1 MHALD
6 LGLFKYMLDYTKEL
20 LYEQCGG
27 QVFQTFEQRLIS
39 IPRYRGLKI
48 IKNIS
53 DITRTTA
60 DELRNLMKIIIFALD
75 NLYDGYKKPGISNK
89 RLCQVY
95 YKFLR
100 MYIATRE
107 ESFNN
112 DSCNQL
118 QV

>member
-89 RLCQVY
+89 QLCQVY